1 MGIEVTKEE
10 QDKLNNLLRQIER
23 REAFIAKQEEAAE
36 KLRCL
41 KDEDAV
47 PVWVVVN
54 EYTLRDWGQP
64 GSEIEGVFLELD
76 EAVKYIHKLRDKHK
90 GEGSLLPIDGEAENT
105 EWHYS
110 CWDEENN
117 YSIKQSA
124 IKSTIKKSKR

>member
-10 QDKLNNLLRQIER
+10 QEKLNNLLQQIER
-23 REAFIAKQEEAAE
+23 REAFIAQQKEASE
-36 KLRCL
+36 KLRRL

-64 GSEIEGVFLELD
+64 GSEIDGVFLELD
-76 EAVKYIHKLRDKHK
+76 GAVKYIYELRDKHK
-90 GEGSLLPIDGEAENT
+90 GEGPLLPVDGEGENT
-105 EWHYS
+105 EWHHS
-110 CWDEENN
+110 EWDEEDH
-117 YSIKQSA
+117 YSIKRSA